1 MTRTMLTL
9 AATLLAGSALAQTT
23 PGNTAPG
30 ATSNAPMPG
39 VSSSTGVT
47 PGTGLVGRNSGTAA
61 ASGDRNQAV
70 ATTGA
75 NAPQP
80 ARGAN
85 SFSRGEA
92 QRRIA
97 VRGFQGVSALQ
108 KDAGGVWRGT
118 ATKDGQSVGVW
129 LDFKG
134 NVGQDGGGVQT
145 MSAPGSIPGS
155 TMGAHPTGANPT
167 GSSAAPPR

>member
-9 AATLLAGSALAQTT
+9 AAALLAGSALAQTT

-70 ATTGA
+70 ATTAA

-80 ARGAN
+80 ARGSN
-85 SFSRGEA
+85 SFTQAEA
-92 QRRIA
+92 RRRMERA
-97 VRGFQGVSALQ
+97 GFSGIGPLA
-108 KDAGGVWRGT
+108 KDGGIWRGT
-118 ATKDGQSVGVW
+118 ATKAGQPAQVW
-129 LDFKG
+129 LDYKG
-134 NVGQDGGGVQT
+134 NVGQG
-145 MSAPGSIPGS
+145 SAVTS
-155 TMGAHPTGANPT
+155 
-167 GSSAAPPR
+167 R